1 MKVRSRRLSY
11 AVRGQV
17 PTVVSG
23 MRCQGPEA
31 EPRDDRSYVLEE
43 PPSSARRVQMEAI
56 RIDGVMPDLLGMH
69 SITPTVRTPSMN

>member
-1 MKVRSRRLSY
+1 MLFAAKYRPLFR
-11 AVRGQV
+11 A
-17 PTVVSG
+17 
-23 MRCQGPEA
+23 QGARDLEA

-69 SITPTVRTPSMN
+69 SIAPPVRTPSVN